1 MTILTPTGGV
11 DIRPYLEKMHG
22 EVQKSWTAALPQAF
36 YREEFGEAVEA
47 VIKFRIN
54 RDGTIQ
60 NVSLEVSSG
69 NDSLD
74 QAALSGIRAASP
86 VDALPQTFQGPWIE
100 IRAPFQYKHAASR
113 YKCPPPTG
121 QTIGAPPFD
130 RLELLAF
137 LEGKNPADYEARV
150 VCERGINFTPDYPLL
165 TALRTS
171 GAPRDLVNA
180 LAELKPTA
188 EGSAS
193 PRRLDAYELL
203 DSALILNS
211 RKEFEAANDD
221 FKGALRFADDSATL
235 HLAYGNALLAARKY
249 PDAEIQLHR
258 SLELWPEDSDAHA
271 LLAFALLAQKRD
283 REAVGEARE
292 AVRIFPENEMGLIAL
307 GFSLSR
313 TAQYKE
319 AVPIL
324 RGVMSHATLLPAIHK
339 FLGISLLHTGE
350 LDTAAD
356 QLNLFLKTNPNDAE
370 THYFL
375 GACLRAQ
382 GKKDEALAQFRE
394 AARIDPSPL
403 YAATLDFEASKGV
416 ATEDSRPAGPHPND
430 SFISANIY
438 TNTFFGFSY
447 EFPKDFVIQKADIG
461 KAMARMGIS
470 MLTDGDSTDSDMVE
484 PIVRSSYQLFTAT
497 KQTIQNISTKT
508 SVIQITAIDQRFS
521 PELKSGG
528 EYLNFIADIVKRKG
542 FTVAGPPEQFSV
554 DARTFWKSNV
564 ELQLGNKLV
573 HEMLAVTI
581 EKGYVLSFIFAG
593 PDIPE
598 LDKLTRTMGSLR
610 FTDSLRPRVGY
621 SP

>member
-1 MTILTPTGGV
+1 MTILTPTAGV
-11 DIRPYLEKMHG
+11 DFGPYLQKMHG

-47 VIKFRIN
+47 IIKFRIN

-74 QAALSGIRAASP
+74 RAALSGIRAASP

-100 IRAPFQYKHAASR
+100 IRAAFQYQHAAFR

-165 TALRTS
+165 TALRTY
-171 GAPRDLVNA
+171 GAPRDLVNV

-193 PRRLDAYELL
+193 PRRLDAYKLL
-203 DSALILNS
+203 DSALTAKS

-235 HLAYGNALLAARKY
+235 HLAYGNALLVARNY
-249 PDAEIQLHR
+249 PDAEIQLRR
-258 SLELWPEDSDAHA
+258 SLELWPGDSDVHA
-271 LLAFALLAQKRD
+271 LLAFALIGQKRD
-283 REAVGEARE
+283 QEAVAEARE
-292 AVRIFPENEMGLIAL
+292 AVRIFPENQMGLMAL

-324 RGVMSHATLLPAIHK
+324 RGVTSPTLLPAIHK

-350 LDTAAD
+350 LDAAVD

-394 AARIDPSPL
+394 AARINPSPL
-403 YAATLDFEASKGV
+403 YAATVDFEGSKGV
-416 ATEDSRPAGPHPND
+416 ATEDSRPAGPQPDD
-430 SFISANIY
+430 SFISANTY

-447 EFPKDFVIQKADIG
+447 EFPKDFVIQKADTG
-461 KAMARMGIS
+461 KAMVRVGIS
-470 MLTDGDSTDSDMVE
+470 ILTDGDSTDSDMVE
-484 PIVRSSYQLFTAT
+484 PIVHSSYQLLTAT

-508 SVIQITAIDQRFS
+508 STIQITAIDKRFG
-521 PELKSGG
+521 PEIKSGE
-528 EYLNFIADIVKRKG
+528 EYLNFIADTLKRKG
-542 FTVAGPPEQFSV
+542 FMVAGPPEQFSV
-554 DARTFWKSNV
+554 DARTFWKSKV
-564 ELQLGNKLV
+564 ELQFGNKLV

-581 EKGYVLSFIFAG
+581 EKGYILSFTFAG

-598 LDKLTRTMGSLR
+598 LDKLAKTMGSLR
-610 FTDSLRPRVGY
+610 FTDS
-621 SP
+621 SH